1 MVLIAVLIHLLMAPG
16 TKVEESFNVQA
27 SHDLIYHNYN
37 ITAYDH
43 NDFPGVV
50 PRTFAGPIFLA
61 LFGFP
66 MRLVFY
72 LANTPK
78 FWMLFVV
85 RFVLGMTNVIAFL
98 NFARAVRKH
107 FGAETA
113 LFLRLIV
120 ASQFHMLFYA
130 SRPLP
135 NTFAFVLEENLFRY
149 INREKSFVR
158 RLLYVGCCLHLICNL
173 LCTSA
178 FLYAGAR
185 NYPGG
190 DAIAHLQWTQR
201 VDAQKPISV
210 YIDNACAQTGVSR
223 FMQLYD
229 AWEYVLKCFMNFVKY
244 ELLSATK
251 VLCIRRSPSLVCYTY
266 PYIFL

>member
-1 MVLIAVLIHLLMAPG
+1 MDNIEGSEWMVVIAMLIHLLMAPG

-50 PRTFAGPIFLA
+50 PRTFAGPIYLA
-61 LFGFP
+61 LFGLP

-78 FWMLFVV
+78 FWMLFIV

-113 LFLRLIV
+113 LFLRCVIS
-120 ASQFHMLFYA
+120 ASYFIWDNDQWN
-130 SRPLP
+130 SRGKIL
-135 NTFAFVLEENLFRY
+135 R
-149 INREKSFVR
+149 
-158 RLLYVGCCLHLICNL
+158 
-173 LCTSA
+173 
-178 FLYAGAR
+178 
-185 NYPGG
+185 
-190 DAIAHLQWTQR
+190 
-201 VDAQKPISV
+201 
-210 YIDNACAQTGVSR
+210 
-223 FMQLYD
+223 
-229 AWEYVLKCFMNFVKY
+229 
-244 ELLSATK
+244 
-251 VLCIRRSPSLVCYTY
+251 
-266 PYIFL
+266 